1 MIRTANRVFRGGDW
15 LIRHPAY
22 WNHNVAYYDWI
33 KNSTMACKDILDVGC
48 GDGSLVRYLDDG
60 KRTLVGIDGDEACI
74 KRALNES
81 GSNNAQFIY
90 NRFEAYN
97 FEKKFD
103 AVVFVASIHHMDMTV
118 ALNKAKS
125 ILKPDGMILIVG
137 LAKPSN
143 FFDWVVEA
151 FRVIPC
157 TIVSKI
163 RHMQSSEDNHISVSY
178 HFQEMNEIRTTADIL
193 LPSSK
198 IKYGLFY
205 RYLLWWKK

>member
-1 MIRTANRVFRGGDW
+1 M
-15 LIRHPAY
+15 RHPAY

-33 KNSTMACKDILDVGC
+33 KNATIACKDILDVGC
-48 GDGSLVRYLDDG
+48 GDGSLIRYLDDG
-60 KRTLVGIDGDEACI
+60 KRMLVGIDVDEGCI
-74 KRALNES
+74 KCALDES
-81 GSNNAQFIY
+81 TSNNVRFIC
-90 NRFEAYN
+90 NRFETYN

-103 AVVFVASIHHMDMTV
+103 AVIFIASIHHMDMTV

-125 ILKPDGMILIVG
+125 ILRPDGMILIVG

-157 TIVSKI
+157 AIMSKN
-163 RHMQSSEDNHISVSY
+163 RHMQSSEENHIPVSY
-178 HFQEMNEIRTTADIL
+178 HFPEMKEIRASADIL
-193 LPSSK
+193 LPTAK

-205 RYLLWWKK
+205 RYLLLWKKQSK

>member
-1 MIRTANRVFRGGDW
+1 MRY
-15 LIRHPAY
+15 PAY

-33 KNSTMACKDILDVGC
+33 KNAAAACKDILDVGC

-60 KRTLVGIDGDEACI
+60 KRKVVGIDADEECV
-74 KRALNES
+74 KRALSES
-81 GSNNAQFIY
+81 DSKNTQFICSP
-90 NRFEAYN
+90 FETYN

-103 AVVFVASIHHMDMTV
+103 AVTFVASIHHMDMTA

-143 FFDWVVEA
+143 FSDWMVET

-157 TIVSKI
+157 GILSKI
-163 RHMQSSEDNHISVSY
+163 RHMQSSEEKNIPTSY
-178 HFQEMNEIRTTADIL
+178 HFPEMNEIRTTVNTL
-193 LPSSK
+193 LPASK
-198 IKYGLFY
+198 IRYGLFY
-205 RYLLWWKK
+205 RYLLYRKKPE